1 MSTTKFIGR
10 NKELQQFKSIKA
22 NKRSRFVAVF
32 GRRRI
37 GKTMLIRKAFTDKF
51 TFYATGI
58 ANANKKTQLQNFYTA
73 LKKQSKTKVTG
84 VIPESWFEAFQLLI
98 SSLEKSR
105 QKRKVIFLDELPW
118 FDTAKSGFIQSLEH
132 FWNSWASLRNDIIL
146 IVCGSTASWMINKL
160 INHKGGL
167 HNRITEKIHL
177 EPFNLNET
185 ERFLKNINKAITR
198 YQVIQLYMVFG
209 GVPFYLENISKQWSI
224 TQNIEYLCFAK
235 NGLLCTEFDNLFKA
249 LFSKYERHIA
259 IVKALATK
267 AKGLTRSELIKIS
280 KLPNSGRTTN
290 ILDELE
296 KSGFIRRYIPFQ
308 KKKRDSLYQ
317 LIDFYTLFYL
327 RFIEKSNPDD
337 EDNWI
342 NAIDTPSYRAW
353 SGYAFEQVCLQHL
366 QQIKEALRIG
376 GIISNSSSW
385 KSSASKN
392 KKGAQIDLVIDRR
405 DGVINL
411 CEMKYSATTYAI
423 NKAYASQLQ
432 QKINT
437 FKEESKTN
445 KAIHLTMITTNGV
458 KQNAWAVNLLHNNLT
473 MDILFK

>member
-1 MSTTKFIGR
+1 MSIAKFVGR
-10 NKELQQFKSIKA
+10 NKELQLFKKIYA
-22 NKRSRFVAVF
+22 AGRSRFAAVF

-37 GKTMLIRKAFTDKF
+37 GKTMLIRKAFNDQF
-51 TFYATGI
+51 TFYVTGI
-58 ANANKKTQLQNFYTA
+58 ANTNKAMQLANFHAA
-73 LKKQSKTKVTG
+73 LLKQSKTKVSTT
-84 VIPESWFEAFQLLI
+84 VPENWFEAFQLLI
-98 SSLEKSR
+98 NSLERSR
-105 QKRKVIFLDELPW
+105 LKRKVVFLDELPW

-132 FWNSWASLRNDIIL
+132 FWNSWASFRNDIVL
-146 IVCGSTASWMINKL
+146 VVCGSTASWMINKL

-167 HNRITEKIHL
+167 HNRVTEKIHL
-177 EPFNLNET
+177 EPFNLKET
-185 ERFLKNINKAITR
+185 ELFLKSINKAITR
-198 YQVIQLYMVFG
+198 YQIIQLYMVFG
-209 GVPFYLENISKQWSI
+209 GVPFYLENISKEWSI
-224 TQNIEYLCFAK
+224 TQNIEHLCFNK
-235 NGLLCTEFDNLFKA
+235 NGLLRTEFHNLFKA
-249 LFSKYERHIA
+249 LFSKHERHIA
-259 IVKALATK
+259 IVKAMATK

-280 KLPNSGRTTN
+280 KLANSGRTTN

-308 KKKRDSLYQ
+308 KKTRDSLYQ

-327 RFIEKSNPDD
+327 RFIEKSNPEDR
-337 EDNWI
+337 DNWI
-342 NAIDTPSYRAW
+342 NAIDSPSYRAW

-385 KSSASKN
+385 KSTASKN
-392 KKGAQIDLVIDRR
+392 KKGAQIDLLINRR

-411 CEMKYSATTYAI
+411 CEMKYATTNFVI
-423 NKAYASQLQ
+423 NKAYATQLQ

-437 FKEESKTN
+437 FKEESKTK

-458 KQNAWAVNLLHNNLT
+458 KQNNWAVNLLHNNLT